1 MKREKITPI
10 FVSLLIASI
19 LMISNGALIA
29 SNNAAII
36 LSSPSPN
43 IVRFSNW
50 TDFTA
55 SAINATAVS
64 VLHKE
69 PESTVRIE
77 ALKTFNTSSGNLEDR
92 ILTYQGGFAGNDS
105 VRRHDAQLDEWLA
118 NALGVDKEVVSEDT
132 ALSVE
137 TISSGSF
144 WGRFVSGIPG
154 TVEGGLVYFWLFLA
168 VLILLLDVFI
178 YMDPRRQKQ
187 VGPWIVVLSILSLPI
202 GGGFIVGA
210 IIGSVSGLMGF
221 EWPKKSRETFV
232 GRILHTARLDTTTLK
247 ALGEDTGRMQA
258 AVLTVILVAVL
269 SSLGVGLYVFNVS
282 MIYSQNAFE
291 ALKSTYSIFVQGVTF
306 TGMDVYFGATAYI
319 TIGILKWLIL
329 SIIVY
334 LVGAKVL
341 GSEFKFSG
349 MATVLAF
356 VYVPE
361 ILQML
366 TPLLFTNEP
375 LLSRGALI
383 DYIPITWPLALF
395 YVSRIWAFVIL
406 VITIK
411 TVMDLSTTRATGV
424 GLFISTLYGLV
435 NYVYVYPSLNLP
447 GLRIQ
452 FGPDSFLGVL
462 MLASSATVVAFL
474 LGAFK
479 KIT

>member
-29 SNNAAII
+29 SNNAPIM

-50 TDFTA
+50 TDFAA
-55 SAINATAVS
+55 SALNATDVS

-69 PESTVRIE
+69 PESTVLIE
-77 ALKTFNTSSGNLEDR
+77 ALKTFNTSGNLEDR
-92 ILTYQGGFAGNDS
+92 ILTYQGEFAGNES
-105 VRRHDAQLDEWLA
+105 VRRDPAQLDEWLA
-118 NALGVDKEVVSEDT
+118 NALGVDKDVVSEGT

-137 TISSGSF
+137 AISSGSF

-154 TVEGGLVYFWLFLA
+154 TVEGGFVYVWLFLA
-168 VLILLLDVFI
+168 VLILILDVLI
-178 YMDPRRQKQ
+178 YVNPRRQKHF
-187 VGPWIVVLSILSLPI
+187 GLWIVALSVLSLPI

-210 IIGSVSGLMGF
+210 IIGVISGFTGF

-247 ALGEDTGRMQA
+247 ALGEDTARMQA

-269 SSLGVGLYVFNVS
+269 SSFGAGLYVFNVN
-282 MIYSQNAFE
+282 MIYSQDVSW
-291 ALKSTYSIFVQGVTF
+291 ALKSTYSIFVQGITF

-319 TIGILKWLIL
+319 TVGILKWLIL

-349 MATVLAF
+349 MATALAF

-383 DYIPITWPLALF
+383 DYIPVTWPLALF
-395 YVSRIWAFVIL
+395 YISRIWAFMIL
-406 VITIK
+406 VITLK
-411 TVMDLSTTRATGV
+411 TIMDLSTMRAIAV
-424 GLFISTLYGLV
+424 GLFTSTVYGLV
-435 NYVYVYPSLNLP
+435 NYIYVYPSLNLP

-452 FGPDSFLGVL
+452 FAASSLVGVL
-462 MLASSATVVAFL
+462 ILASSVTVLAFL